1 MLHAATMNEFKL
13 RSINTMKIVQFFILS
28 LFFHSISSHACLNT
42 YQFKIF
48 PVGMNAD
55 TIVTVDMQIRRT
67 SQEEGNRW
75 LKLGLD
81 SADEW
86 TEMWMIDGFISKYDK
101 TQHLLSKESIGFTY
115 SLKESCL
122 DTLQAFYHR
131 GYTSIQTMY
140 PSMKLFNP
148 VYLSFCNFQQ
158 SCEYIKLT
166 ENALTKKSYFV
177 YQNNSYLLS
186 VLEDTSYYAFDR
198 SNPSA
203 IHILKFYANSIRVY
217 KLGNVELVIG
227 HVATGHEISMGWIT
241 SDPKVAQ
248 KMEEKDETVMLVE
261 EYKPAIKFTDITKAV
276 YEEPL
281 LHHGYGFDLFIV
293 K

>member
-1 MLHAATMNEFKL
+1 
-13 RSINTMKIVQFFILS
+13 MKIVQLFVLS
-28 LFFHSISSHACLNT
+28 LFFQSISSQACLNT

-48 PVGMNAD
+48 PVGMTSD

-67 SQEEGNRW
+67 SQSEGNRW

-101 TQHLLSKESIGFTY
+101 TQHLLSKESIGFTF
-115 SLKESCL
+115 SLKESYL
-122 DTLQAFYHR
+122 DTLQAFYQK
-131 GYTSIQTMY
+131 GYASIHAMY
-140 PSMKLFNP
+140 PALKLFNP
-148 VYLSFCNFQQ
+148 VYLSYCNFQQ

-177 YQNNSYLLS
+177 YQDRSYQLS
-186 VLEDTSYYAFDR
+186 VLEDTSYYGFDQ
-198 SNPSA
+198 SGSSA
-203 IHILKFYANSIRVY
+203 IHILKYYANSIRVY
-217 KLGNVELVIG
+217 KLDDVELVIS
-227 HVATGHEISMGWIT
+227 HVATGHEISMGWIV
-241 SDPKVAQ
+241 SDPKVAE
-248 KMEEKDETVMLVE
+248 KMEAKGETAMLVK
-261 EYKPAIKFTDITKAV
+261 EYKPDIKFADITKSV

>member
-1 MLHAATMNEFKL
+1 
-13 RSINTMKIVQFFILS
+13 MKGLPFFILS
-28 LFFHSISSHACLNT
+28 LFLQSVSSQACLNT

-48 PVGMNAD
+48 PVGMHSD
-55 TIVTVDMQIRRT
+55 TIITVDMQIRRT
-67 SQEEGNRW
+67 SQAEGNRW
-75 LKLGLD
+75 LRLGLD

-86 TEMWMIDGFISKYDK
+86 TEMWMIEGFISKYDK
-101 TQHLLSKESIGFTY
+101 TQHLLCKESIGFTF
-115 SLKESCL
+115 SLEERYL
-122 DTLQAFYHR
+122 DTLQSFYMK
-131 GYTSIQTMY
+131 GYTSICTRY
-140 PSMKLFNP
+140 PAIKLFNP
-148 VYLSFCNFQQ
+148 VYVSYCDFQQ

-186 VLEDTSYYAFDR
+186 VLEDTSYYGFDQ
-198 SNPSA
+198 NEPSA
-203 IHILKFYANSIRVY
+203 IHIMKFYANSIRVY
-217 KLGNVELVIG
+217 KLDDVELVIG

-241 SDPKVAQ
+241 SDPKAAK
-248 KMEEKDETVMLVE
+248 KMGKEGETAILVK
-261 EYKPAIKFTDITKAV
+261 EYKPDLQFTNITKAV